1 MAGETRREDAMTD
14 QDEAAMRG
22 FPMGRRAVMA
32 GSAGLLGAV
41 LAGARPA
48 EAQSAARK
56 GTLVIGLDISDAT
69 SLDPIRVAQYSNPLP
84 THAAYDSLVTF
95 TPGDYVN
102 VKPCIATEW
111 AYQPDGKTVRFKLRP
126 DIVFASG
133 NKMTAEDVAFSF
145 ERVINVKDQPQ
156 QYIAQVDHVVAV
168 DDHTIDIVMGDPTA
182 PLLTIIAAPEF
193 VVQEKAAV
201 IAHGGTDAADA
212 KTTDKATDWL
222 NGNSAGTGPYRL
234 TGWQRNQQ
242 IQMVKNPHWWGGTP
256 GYDRVLIRHMSESAA
271 QLLALQRGDIDV
283 AFNLIPEQ
291 IAALKDDPN
300 VTVMQATSLD
310 FIYMA
315 VVEAPGNPA
324 LQKKAARQAIGYA
337 IDYDGI
343 IKNLIGGHALRPVT
357 FLPVGVNGSTEE
369 LTKEIGYRE
378 DLPRAKKLLAEAGLP
393 DGFTFQLAYGN
404 AAIAGVQYEN
414 LAQKVQSDL
423 ARVGIKAVLAPMD
436 QLNMRTAYLGGK
448 LEAGLTFWNPPAPEN
463 WLWSGATIN
472 RVAKRVHWDVPDDV
486 RKLVADAAAERDLAK
501 AAVLYRKYQEI
512 MIDQANHFVF
522 IQPIYQVGVRKS
534 VQGLQLTAAGAM
546 AELGGAKPV

>member
-1 MAGETRREDAMTD
+1 MAD
-14 QDEAAMRG
+14 QGDTATG
-22 FPMGRRAVMA
+22 DGTIGRRAVLA
-32 GSAGLLGAV
+32 GSAGLLGAI
-41 LAGARPA
+41 LAGASPA
-48 EAQSAARK
+48 GAQTAARR

-69 SLDPIRVAQYSNPLP
+69 SLDPVRVAQYSNPLP

-102 VKPCIATEW
+102 IKPAIATEW

-126 DIVFASG
+126 DVTFASG

-145 ERVINVKDQPQ
+145 ERLINVKDQPQ
-156 QYIAQVDHVVAV
+156 QYIAQVDHVAVV
-168 DDHTIDIVMGDPTA
+168 DDHTVDIVMGDPSA

-193 VVQEKAAV
+193 VVQEKALV
-201 IAHGGTDAADA
+201 TLHGGTDAPDA
-212 KTTDKATDWL
+212 KTRDTATEWL
-222 NGNSAGTGPYRL
+222 NSNSAGTGPYRL

-242 IQMVKNPHWWGGTP
+242 IQMVRNPHYWGGSP
-256 GYDRVLIRHMSESAA
+256 GYERVLIRHMSESAA

-291 IAALKDDPN
+291 IATLKDDPN

-310 FIYMA
+310 FIYLA

-357 FLPVGVNGSTEE
+357 FLPVGVNGSTEV
-369 LTKEIGYRE
+369 LTKQIGYRE
-378 DLPRAKKLLAEAGLP
+378 DLDRSKKLLAEAGLP

-414 LAQKVQSDL
+414 LAQKIQSDL
-423 ARVGIKAVLAPMD
+423 ARVGIKATLAPMD
-436 QLNMRTAYLGGK
+436 QLNMRTLYLGGK
-448 LEAGLTFWNPPAPEN
+448 LEGALTFWNPPAPEN

-472 RVAKRVHWDVPDDV
+472 RVAGRVHWTVPPEI
-486 RKLVADAAAERDLAK
+486 RKLVGDAAAERDLAK
-501 AAVLYRKYQEI
+501 AAELYEKYQQA
-512 MIDQANHFVF
+512 MIDEANHFVL
-522 IQPIYQVGVRKS
+522 IQPIYQIGVRKN
-534 VQGLQLTAAGAM
+534 VQGLKLTAAGWM
-546 AELGGAKPV
+546 AELGDAKPA

>member
-1 MAGETRREDAMTD
+1 MAD
-14 QDEAAMRG
+14 QDDTATHG
-22 FPMGRRAVMA
+22 LTLGRRAVMA
-32 GSAGLLGAV
+32 GSAGLLGSV
-41 LAGARPA
+41 IAGARPA
-48 EAQSAARK
+48 DAQNAARR
-56 GTLVIGLDISDAT
+56 GTLVIGLDISDT
-69 SLDPIRVAQYSNPLP
+69 ISLDPIRVAQYSNPLP

-102 VKPCIATEW
+102 VKPCVATEW

-126 DIVFASG
+126 DVTFASG
-133 NKMTAEDVAFSF
+133 NKMTADDVVFSF

-156 QYIAQVDHVVAV
+156 QYIAQVDHVAKV
-168 DDHTIDIVMGDPTA
+168 DDHTIDIVMGDPSV
-182 PLLTIIAAPEF
+182 PLLPIIAAPEF
-193 VVQEKAAV
+193 VVQEKALV
-201 IAHGGTDAADA
+201 SEHGGTDAPDA
-212 KTTDKATDWL
+212 KSVDKATDWL
-222 NGNSAGTGPYRL
+222 NSNSAGTGPYKL

-343 IKNLIGGHALRPVT
+343 IKNLIGGHALRPVS

-369 LTKEIGYRE
+369 LTKEIGFRE
-378 DLPRAKKLLAEAGLP
+378 DLDRSKKLLAEAGLP
-393 DGFTFQLAYGN
+393 DGFSFQLAYGN

-414 LAQKVQSDL
+414 LAQKIQSDL
-423 ARVGIKAVLAPMD
+423 ARVGIKVVLAPMD
-436 QLNMRTAYLGGK
+436 QLNMRTMYLGGK
-448 LEAGLTFWNPPAPEN
+448 LEACLTFWNPPAPEN

-472 RVAKRVHWDVPDDV
+472 RVAGRVHWSVPPEV
-486 RKLVADAAAERDLAK
+486 RKLVADAAAERDLVK
-501 AAVLYRKYQEI
+501 SAALYKKYQEV
-512 MIDQANHFVF
+512 MIDEANHMVL
-522 IQPIYQVGVRKS
+522 IQPIYQIGVRKS
-534 VQGLQLTAAGAM
+534 VQGLQLTAAGWM
-546 AELGGAKPV
+546 AELGGAKPA